1 MDNNNDDGVT
11 TARAGAQA
19 CLNALRAMEVIANE
33 AGRGYYAERELM
45 VSTLIDAAEPL
56 SPYMTGFIAA
66 LAEYI
71 DLNLSTGAKPAHHW
85 LPEAAMS
92 EEEVEANRRQS
103 YATISA

>member
-1 MDNNNDDGVT
+1 MDNNNDDAVAA
-11 TARAGAQA
+11 ARAGAQA

-33 AGRGYYAERELM
+33 TGHAYYAERELM

-71 DLNLSTGAKPAHHW
+71 DLNLGVGAKPAHYW
-85 LPEAAMS
+85 VPEAAMS
-92 EEEVEANRRQS
+92 EEEVEASRKQS
-103 YATISA
+103 YAASA